1 MKAVALI
8 PARYD
13 SVRFPGKLL
22 KKINGKSVIARTYT
36 SAMETGLFSEVVI
49 VTDSDKI
56 REEIEGLGGTVVM
69 SERKHECGTDRIAE
83 AVATLDGDVFV
94 NVQGDEPFVQKEPLE
109 KLLNVFDGP
118 VGAKIQV
125 ASLVQKI
132 KDESHI
138 NDPNY
143 VKVVLDMR
151 MFAMYFSRSPI
162 PYIRD
167 NAPGFSYYEHIGVY
181 AFRKLP
187 LMEFAQWPQS
197 PMERAEKIEC
207 LRFLENSV
215 PIKMVMT
222 PYMGVQIDVPED
234 IDKAEAYI
242 KEMRLE
248 LE

>member
-22 KKINGKSVIARTYT
+22 KMINGKTVIARTYT
-36 SAMETGLFSEVVI
+36 SALATGLFDEVVI
-49 VTDSDKI
+49 VTDSDAI
-56 REEIEGLGGTVVM
+56 REEIEAIGGRVVM
-69 SERKHECGTDRIAE
+69 SQRKHECGTDRIAE

-94 NVQGDEPFVQKEPLE
+94 NVQGDEPFVQKEPLQ
-109 KLLNVFDGP
+109 KLLQVFEGQ

-125 ASLVQKI
+125 ASLVQKV
-132 KDESHI
+132 KDPAHI
-138 NDPNY
+138 DDPNY

-167 NAPGFSYYEHIGVY
+167 EAKGFSHYEHIGVY
-181 AFRKLP
+181 AFRKMP

-234 IDKAEAYI
+234 IDRAEAYI
-242 KEMRLE
+242 KEAGIE
-248 LE
+248 

>member
-22 KKINGKSVIARTYT
+22 KTINGKTVIARTYM
-36 SAMETGLFSEVVI
+36 SALATGLFDEVVI

-56 REEIEGLGGTVVM
+56 REEIEALGGKVVM
-69 SERKHECGTDRIAE
+69 SEGKHETGTDRIAE
-83 AVATLDGDVFV
+83 AVAQLDGDVFV
-94 NVQGDEPFVQKEPLE
+94 NVQGDEPFVQKEPLK
-109 KLLNVFDGP
+109 KLLDVFEGA

-132 KDESHI
+132 KDPAHI
-138 NDPNY
+138 IDPNF

-162 PYIRD
+162 PFIRD
-167 NAPGFSYYEHIGVY
+167 EQHGFSHYHHIGVY
-181 AFRKLP
+181 AFRKMP

-215 PIKMVMT
+215 PMKMVIT
-222 PYMGVQIDVPED
+222 SYMGVQIDVPED
-234 IDKAEAYI
+234 IERAEAYI
-242 KEMRLE
+242 KEAGLE
-248 LE
+248 